1 MSTFQIK
8 ELYGSFTLAP
18 IEPTEVLLTVP
29 TPSALQSNNVNN
41 VYINCDTTNGNLI
54 LVLPKIS
61 SLAGL
66 NTKIFI
72 TTPSTGEFGLG
83 TTALKNQIYVVG
95 YYDML
100 NPIYDSINGQYV
112 VTIGTPNSVT
122 EISIGSN
129 NKWVATV
136 VPETVNTPVY
146 DIYPYIITPNL
157 IKTQNELSSFTG
169 FGFYGLG
176 FTGYKMSGTI
186 ELSNDTDYSIY
197 VGSIETENF
206 NYGDFLP
213 SKISGVVTA
222 YDGVSYIQNALGYTI
237 ELVDSTSTLVQ
248 TAFEVIADP
257 YSYVNGDGIT
267 ISGLDIIINVFPL
280 GLSTGNITGVI
291 SYEYDFLMPLGSTP
305 TFILY

>member
-29 TPSALQSNNVNN
+29 TPSSLQSNNVNN

-72 TTPSTGEFGLG
+72 TTPSTGDFGLG

-112 VTIGTPNSVT
+112 VAIGTPNSVT

-129 NKWVATV
+129 NKWVATI
-136 VPETVNTPVY
+136 VPETVNTPIY
-146 DIYPYIITPNL
+146 QTYPYIITPNL
-157 IKTQNELSSFTG
+157 IKTQNELSTG
-169 FGFYGLG
+169 FGFYGIG
-176 FTGYKMSGTI
+176 FTGYKMSGTV
-186 ELSNDTDYSIY
+186 ELSNETDYFIY
-197 VGSIETENF
+197 VGSIETESF
-206 NYGDFLP
+206 SYGDFVP
-213 SKISGVVTA
+213 SKISGVATA
-222 YDGVSYIQNALGYTI
+222 YNGVSYIQNALGYTI
-237 ELVDSTSTLVQ
+237 ELVDSTSILVQ

-267 ISGLDIIINVFPL
+267 ISGLDIFINAYPLNVF
-280 GLSTGNITGVI
+280 TGNLTGVI
-291 SYEYDFLMPLGSTP
+291 SYEYDFLMPLGVTP
-305 TFILY
+305 TFYLY

>member
-1 MSTFQIK
+1 MAFQVK

-18 IEPTEVLLTVP
+18 TEQTEVLLTVP

-41 VYINCDTTNGNLI
+41 VYVNCDTTNGYLVLI
-54 LVLPKIS
+54 LPRIS

-72 TTPSTGEFGLG
+72 TTPSTVDFLS
-83 TTALKNQIYVVG
+83 TTPLKNQIYVVG
-95 YYDML
+95 NDEDFPDFL
-100 NPIYDSINGQYV
+100 DTINGQFI

-136 VPETVNTPVY
+136 IPETVNTPIY
-146 DIYPYIITPNL
+146 DTYPYIITPNL
-157 IKTQNELSSFTG
+157 IKTQNELSAFSGLGIG
-169 FGFYGLG
+169 FG

-186 ELSNDTDYSIY
+186 DLSGGTSYSIY
-197 VGSIETENF
+197 VGSIEMEDF
-206 NYGDFLP
+206 SIGDFFP

-222 YDGVSYIQNALGYTI
+222 FDVANNIYIQNALGYTI
-237 ELVDSTSTLVQ
+237 ELIDDASTLSQ
-248 TAFEVIADP
+248 TAFEVIAEY
-257 YSYVNGDGIT
+257 YSYVVDGIT
-267 ISGLDIIINVFPL
+267 ISGFDIFINAYSIGGIAP
-280 GLSTGNITGVI
+280 TGNITGVI
-291 SYEYDFLMPLGSTP
+291 SYEYDFLMLLGSTP